1 MEYITLNTGVK
12 MPMEGFGVFQ
22 VTDPEICKESVL
34 NAIKT
39 GYRLFDTAAVYGNE
53 KALGEAIHEA
63 IEQGLVTRNELF
75 ITSKLWV
82 QDMNYEAAKKGIE
95 RSLEKLGLDY
105 LDLYLLH
112 QAMRDYFGA
121 YRALEEAYQAGKLR
135 AIGVSNFYPN
145 ILTNFCET
153 VSVIPAVNQI
163 ELHPFFTQEEAL
175 ETARYYGVVPEA
187 WAPLGGGRYD
197 AFNNAILQEVAS
209 AYQKTVGQIML
220 RWNVQRGVVVIP
232 KSTHKERIEE
242 NFAIWDFSLTDD
254 EMTKIASLDM
264 GYGDTRTKHFDP
276 NFVRSVLNVKI
287 HD

>member
-105 LDLYLLH
+105 LDLYLSCSGRSLSGR
-112 QAMRDYFGA
+112 QAQSYWRQQF
-121 YRALEEAYQAGKLR
+121 L
-135 AIGVSNFYPN
+135 S
-145 ILTNFCET
+145 
-153 VSVIPAVNQI
+153 
-163 ELHPFFTQEEAL
+163 
-175 ETARYYGVVPEA
+175 
-187 WAPLGGGRYD
+187 
-197 AFNNAILQEVAS
+197 
-209 AYQKTVGQIML
+209 
-220 RWNVQRGVVVIP
+220 
-232 KSTHKERIEE
+232 
-242 NFAIWDFSLTDD
+242 
-254 EMTKIASLDM
+254 
-264 GYGDTRTKHFDP
+264 
-276 NFVRSVLNVKI
+276 
-287 HD
+287 